1 MVKETMKK
9 QKRKFGFSIVEA
21 LILITVLAIAVAATT
36 PIITRKLINNS
47 DIGAALG
54 GGSHGRYEIYTKE
67 VLTFGPN
74 RTPQDLDG
82 SKNITDFKKEKN
94 PSVAQNTIIVYEKKD
109 KNFYKKMTGKNPVE
123 STGKTSTLY
132 EEIKGVTAVVNEDG
146 TITQAKK
153 NVNGKV
159 ETYVAGSKYIFEDG
173 TYKYTSNTGTP
184 LDTSKNRIIEGNLTS
199 KFNKNNPDT
208 NNTLWEL
215 TVKDENDA
223 GGGVVGYE
231 KVTDP
236 SIKGDLI
243 IYEKKDDTQYKVL
256 TGSNPS
262 VSGEYKSTLYEE
274 ITDVKPIKDKD
285 GTITAA
291 KIKVNGKE
299 TVVKDDSKYIF
310 ENPQVTYVKG
320 IVKVVNGITTF
331 IPDEDGKTIDRNKN
345 RVIEGNL
352 TDKYN
357 KNNPQ
362 TNNPLWHIQ
371 ASSNNFDG
379 DVTTIPWEK
388 VISGSKEIVNRP
400 IHPNSNGDYVGEFTP
415 PATAVNTV
423 LHAVGGGGAGGG
435 PSASTLD
442 AYVNPKIAST
452 SEINI
457 MKKQLAKRFREVAKK
472 KGLDNLAALS
482 DNDIVQVV
490 SIANLD
496 TANRPSDLLYDN
508 KYILLNT
515 YNGTIT
521 VKFDV
526 TTGMILPHELLDYTK
541 ILGAQTQIAEIHD
554 MPKWFDWQNVT
565 DGKFKAGAVACGG
578 AGGRAGTF
586 TWNIND
592 KSDEDINCMRDEYGR
607 YTNTCT
613 KRTSCRYRTGQN
625 CYEYTCNKEKCVR
638 GSCRD
643 VKSTCEKCVD
653 TYDWAYNVC
662 VENIGTC
669 ANTQYYTCNTYELTS
684 SCPNEP
690 GTCDDSK
697 RERNSTKYSHIYKGG
712 NGGAAPPCVWLS
724 SIVTKPIE
732 VKNYCVGVY
741 SSYSG
746 NDVTKEN
753 MMNEPVDIT
762 GINGKN
768 GKTCAAV
775 VDGVVSLSQGGM
787 GGIACVQSQ
796 FENSVNGNLSDQ
808 ETDTAQFNDKL
819 LGALGGAF
827 GLPVY
832 KDTNSTI
839 TMKYQLDQ
847 GFLCETVPNNIAYC
861 GKDGKN
867 GVARPGSLKSNM
879 CSFSSGASEKC
890 MSGGQGRPNPSA
902 SNSYGIGGS
911 TGRYNYFYTWTI
923 PYGTNYLGY
932 GEAGSA
938 GEYASTKL
946 SKIEGSLFIKLGKG
960 GEWTNS
966 DWKNGKKGPNGTDTV
981 VKMGTNNVT
990 AKKVL
995 VAKGGQGGRGNLKTN
1010 NYDLC
1015 YANDR
1020 NKACSDNANVQ
1031 CCSGIAKTSREVS
1044 ATNVRH
1050 SLFETIKSF
1059 VGNSKIIGIGLG
1071 RGAQGA
1077 GTTSGE
1083 FEVYGSRLG
1092 INASADSSF
1101 NNKIA
1106 ERIVYKRSSAA
1117 ATTGSK
1123 ENTSVSSVD
1132 ASKYK
1137 NKYLKPA
1144 NVNFKG
1150 GDGAVIITW

>member
-21 LILITVLAIAVAATT
+21 LILITVLAIVVAATT

-74 RTPQDLDG
+74 RAPQDLDG

-173 TYKYTSNTGTP
+173 TYKYTSNTGAP

-208 NNTLWEL
+208 NNALWEL

-243 IYEKKDDTQYKVL
+243 VYEKKDDAQYEAL
-256 TGSNPS
+256 TRRIPS
-262 VSGEYKSTLYEE
+262 TSGEFKSTLYEE

-331 IPDEDGKTIDRNKN
+331 IPDKDGKTIDRDKN
-345 RVIEGNL
+345 RIIEGNF
-352 TDKYN
+352 TSKYDK
-357 KNNPQ
+357 KNPE
-362 TNNPLWHIQ
+362 TNNSLWLIE

-388 VISGSKEIVNRP
+388 VVSGSKEIVNRP

-442 AYVNPKIAST
+442 AYVNPKIANS

-472 KGLDNLAALS
+472 KGLNNLAALPDS
-482 DNDIVQVV
+482 DIVQVV
-490 SIANLD
+490 NIANLD
-496 TANRPSDLLYDN
+496 TANRPSNLLYDN

-526 TTGMILPHELLDYTK
+526 RTGMILPHELLDYTK

-565 DGKFKAGAVACGG
+565 DGKFVVGAVGCGTKG
-578 AGGRAGTF
+578 GNAGVL
-586 TWNIND
+586 TWETNND
-592 KSDEDINCMRDEYGR
+592 TNDSGIVPEDVSNKNNYCTS
-607 YTNTCT
+607 TNTCY
-613 KRTSCRYRTGQN
+613 S
-625 CYEYTCNKEKCVR
+625 
-638 GSCRD
+638 
-643 VKSTCEKCVD
+643 
-653 TYDWAYNVC
+653 
-662 VENIGTC
+662 
-669 ANTQYYTCNTYELTS
+669 TS
-684 SCPNEP
+684 SKKVYRCTKPRSMSNKIFYKEPSWNSGCIDYTETSQEYEKEIGKYCTSVNCTCTGGTYYDCTASSSGGWCSGGSYGNASCNLNISRNEKEYI
-690 GTCDDSK
+690 S
-697 RERNSTKYSHIYKGG
+697 KYSAGD
-712 NGGAAPPCVWLS
+712 GGAAPPCVWVGMQVAGS
-724 SIVTKPIE
+724 PIT
-732 VKNYCVGVY
+732 VDYAC
-741 SSYSG
+741 SG
-746 NDVTKEN
+746 NETA
-753 MMNEPVDIT
+753 T
-762 GINGKN
+762 NGKN
-768 GKTCAAV
+768 GKINGKFGDTYSYDNNHGGNGRSCS
-775 VDGVVSLSQGGM
+775 VSLVSGSY
-787 GGIACVQSQ
+787 A
-796 FENSVNGNLSDQ
+796 NR
-808 ETDTAQFNDKL
+808 
-819 LGALGGAF
+819 
-827 GLPVY
+827 
-832 KDTNSTI
+832 
-839 TMKYQLDQ
+839 
-847 GFLCETVPNNIAYC
+847 
-861 GKDGKN
+861 
-867 GVARPGSLKSNM
+867 GVSI
-879 CSFSSGASEKC
+879 
-890 MSGGQGRPNPSA
+890 GGQGGFACNRDLFKNSSNGKISDSETMTAQINNIVLNFLNNNVSDSIPVYEETNSVVEGRMALDSGLLKCAVDGDHTCDCGVDGRDGRA
-902 SNSYGIGGS
+902 SVKDPTRGGIGSVIPDSSKTYGMGNA

-1092 INASADSSF
+1092 INASADSTF